1 MLQLC
6 YKSDKIV
13 ILILVV
19 EDNKNTQLLT
29 ATRLKPYFEV
39 VCANDGL
46 DALDVFYARHIDL
59 VISDIMMPNMDGYEL
74 LQRIRSEGFNTP
86 VLLLTAKQ
94 TLQDKRE
101 GYNLGTDDY
110 VTKPVD
116 YDELLLRVNALLR
129 RARIAT
135 ERLIKVGEL
144 AIDEAEHVAT
154 YKGEVIPFSRKEFD
168 LLYKFLSYPGKIFTK
183 KQLLDEIWGIDSECT
198 EDTIK
203 THINRLRNKLSIC
216 SEIEIIT
223 LKGFG
228 YKVEINK

>member
-1 MLQLC
+1 MA
-6 YKSDKIV
+6 V
-13 ILILVV
+13 ILIV

-39 VCANDGL
+39 VCADDGL
-46 DALDVFYARHIDL
+46 DALDIFYARHIDL
-59 VISDIMMPNMDGYEL
+59 VISDIMMPEMDGFEL
-74 LQRIRSEGFNTP
+74 VQRIRSEGFNTP

-94 TLQDKRE
+94 TMQDKRE
-101 GYNLGTDDY
+101 GFNLGADDY

-129 RARIAT
+129 RAKIAT
-135 ERLIKVGEL
+135 ERQIKIGKL
-144 AIDEAEHVAT
+144 SIDEAEHVAS
-154 YKGEVIPFSRKEFD
+154 YNGEVIPFSRKEFD

-203 THINRLRNKLSIC
+203 THINRLRNKLIDC
-216 SEIEIIT
+216 EEVEIIT
-223 LKGFG
+223 IKGFG
-228 YKVEINK
+228 YKVEITK

>member
-1 MLQLC
+1 MQ
-6 YKSDKIV
+6 V
-13 ILILVV
+13 IKMAVILVV

-39 VCANDGL
+39 VCADDGL
-46 DALDVFYARHIDL
+46 DALDVFYSRHIDL
-59 VISDIMMPNMDGYEL
+59 VISDIMMPNMDGFEL

-94 TLQDKRE
+94 AMQGKRE

-135 ERLIKVGEL
+135 ERQIKIGKL
-144 AIDEAEHVAT
+144 AIDDAEHTAT
-154 YKGEVIPFSRKEFD
+154 YDGETIQLSRTEFD

-183 KQLLDEIWGIDSECT
+183 KQILDEIWGIDSECT

-203 THINRLRNKLSIC
+203 THINRLRNKLDGC
-216 SEIEIIT
+216 SEIEIVTI
-223 LKGFG
+223 KGFG
-228 YKVEINK
+228 YKVEIIK

>member
-1 MLQLC
+1 MHYSIL
-6 YKSDKIV
+6 KVIKMAV
-13 ILILVV
+13 ILIV

-39 VCANDGL
+39 VCADDGL
-46 DALDVFYARHIDL
+46 DALDIFYARHIDL
-59 VISDIMMPNMDGYEL
+59 IISDIMMPEMDGFEL
-74 LQRIRSEGFNTP
+74 VQRIRSEGFNTP

-94 TLQDKRE
+94 TMQDKRD
-101 GYNLGTDDY
+101 GFNLGADDY

-135 ERLIKVGEL
+135 ERQIKIGKL
-144 AIDEAEHVAT
+144 SIDEAEHIAS
-154 YKGEVIPFSRKEFD
+154 YDGEVIPFSRKEFD

-203 THINRLRNKLSIC
+203 THINRLRNKLVGC
-216 SEIEIIT
+216 EEIEIIT
-223 LKGFG
+223 IKGFG
-228 YKVEINK
+228 YKVEITK

>member
-1 MLQLC
+1 MA
-6 YKSDKIV
+6 V
-13 ILILVV
+13 ILIV

-39 VCANDGL
+39 VCADDGL
-46 DALDVFYARHIDL
+46 DALDIFYARHIDL
-59 VISDIMMPNMDGYEL
+59 IISDIMMPNMDGFEL
-74 LQRIRSEGFNTP
+74 LQRVRSEGFNTP

-101 GYNLGTDDY
+101 GFNLGSDDY

-135 ERLIKVGEL
+135 ERQIKIGKL
-144 AIDEAEHVAT
+144 SIDEAEHIAS
-154 YKGEVIPFSRKEFD
+154 YDGEVIPFSRKEFD

-203 THINRLRNKLSIC
+203 THINRLRNKLVGC
-216 SEIEIIT
+216 EEIEIIT
-223 LKGFG
+223 IKGFG
-228 YKVEINK
+228 YKVEITK

>member
-1 MLQLC
+1 M
-6 YKSDKIV
+6 YYSIPKVIKMAV
-13 ILILVV
+13 ILIV

-39 VCANDGL
+39 VCADDGL
-46 DALDVFYARHIDL
+46 DALDIFYARHIDL
-59 VISDIMMPNMDGYEL
+59 IISDIMMPNMDGFEL
-74 LQRIRSEGFNTP
+74 VQRIRNEGFNTP

-101 GYNLGTDDY
+101 GFNLGSDDY

-135 ERLIKVGEL
+135 ERQIKIGKL
-144 AIDEAEHVAT
+144 SIDEAEHIAS
-154 YKGEVIPFSRKEFD
+154 YDGEVIPFSRKEFD

-203 THINRLRNKLSIC
+203 THINRLRNKLVGC
-216 SEIEIIT
+216 EEIEIIT
-223 LKGFG
+223 IKGFG
-228 YKVEINK
+228 YKVEITK

>member
-1 MLQLC
+1 MYYSIL
-6 YKSDKIV
+6 KVIKMAV
-13 ILILVV
+13 ILIA

-39 VCANDGL
+39 VCADDGL
-46 DALDVFYARHIDL
+46 DALDIFYARHIDL
-59 VISDIMMPNMDGYEL
+59 IISDIMMPNMDGFEL
-74 LQRIRSEGFNTP
+74 VQRIRSEGFNTP

-101 GYNLGTDDY
+101 GFNLGSDDY

-135 ERLIKVGEL
+135 ERQIKIGKL
-144 AIDEAEHVAT
+144 SIDEAEHIAS
-154 YKGEVIPFSRKEFD
+154 YDGEVIPFSRKEFD

-203 THINRLRNKLSIC
+203 THINRLRNKLVGC
-216 SEIEIIT
+216 EEIEIIT
-223 LKGFG
+223 IKGFG
-228 YKVEINK
+228 YKVEITK

>member
-1 MLQLC
+1 MA
-6 YKSDKIV
+6 V
-13 ILILVV
+13 VLVV

-29 ATRLKPYFEV
+29 ATRLRPYFEV
-39 VCANDGL
+39 VCADDGL
-46 DALDVFYARHIDL
+46 DALDIFYARHIDL
-59 VISDIMMPNMDGYEL
+59 VISDIMMPNMDGFEL
-74 LQRIRSEGFNTP
+74 LERIRSEGFNTP

-94 TLQDKRE
+94 DMKDKRE
-101 GYNLGTDDY
+101 GFSLGTDDY

-135 ERLIKVGEL
+135 ERQIKIGKL
-144 AIDEAEHVAT
+144 SIDEAEHIAS
-154 YKGEVIPFSRKEFD
+154 YDGEAIAFSRKEFD

-203 THINRLRNKLSIC
+203 THINRLRNKLVNC
-216 SEIEIIT
+216 EEIEIVTI
-223 LKGFG
+223 KGFG
-228 YKVEINK
+228 YKVEIKK

>member
-1 MLQLC
+1 MQ
-6 YKSDKIV
+6 V
-13 ILILVV
+13 IKMAVILVV

-39 VCANDGL
+39 VCADDGF
-46 DALDVFYARHIDL
+46 DALDIFYARHIDL
-59 VISDIMMPNMDGYEL
+59 VISDIMMPNMDGFEL

-86 VLLLTAKQ
+86 VLLLTAKVAM
-94 TLQDKRE
+94 QDKRE
-101 GYNLGTDDY
+101 GFNLGTDDY

-135 ERLIKVGEL
+135 ERQIKIGKL
-144 AIDEAEHVAT
+144 AIDDAEHTVT
-154 YKGEVIPFSRKEFD
+154 YDGEPIPLSRKEFD

-183 KQLLDEIWGIDSECT
+183 KQILDEIWGIDSECT

-203 THINRLRNKLSIC
+203 THINRLRNKLDGC
-216 SEIEIIT
+216 SEIEIVTI
-223 LKGFG
+223 KGFG
-228 YKVEINK
+228 YKVEIIK

>member
-1 MLQLC
+1 MYYYIL
-6 YKSDKIV
+6 KVIKMAV
-13 ILILVV
+13 ILIV

-39 VCANDGL
+39 VCADDGL
-46 DALDVFYARHIDL
+46 DALDIFYARHIDL
-59 VISDIMMPNMDGYEL
+59 IISDIMMPEMDGFEL
-74 LQRIRSEGFNTP
+74 VQRIRSEGFNTP

-94 TLQDKRE
+94 TMQDKRD
-101 GYNLGTDDY
+101 GFNLGADDY

-135 ERLIKVGEL
+135 ERQIKIGKL
-144 AIDEAEHVAT
+144 SIDEAEHVAS
-154 YKGEVIPFSRKEFD
+154 YNGEVIPFSRKEFD

-203 THINRLRNKLSIC
+203 THINRLRNKLVGC
-216 SEIEIIT
+216 EEIEIIT
-223 LKGFG
+223 IKGFG
-228 YKVEINK
+228 YKVEITK

>member
-1 MLQLC
+1 MQ
-6 YKSDKIV
+6 V
-13 ILILVV
+13 IKMAVILVV

-39 VCANDGL
+39 VCADDGL
-46 DALDVFYARHIDL
+46 DAMDVFYSRHIDL
-59 VISDIMMPNMDGYEL
+59 VISDIMMPNMDGFEL

-94 TLQDKRE
+94 AMQDKRE

-135 ERLIKVGEL
+135 ERQIKIGKL
-144 AIDEAEHVAT
+144 AIDDAEHTAT
-154 YKGEVIPFSRKEFD
+154 YDGESIQLSRKEFD
-168 LLYKFLSYPGKIFTK
+168 LMYKFLSYPGKIFTK
-183 KQLLDEIWGIDSECT
+183 KQILDEIWGIDSECT

-203 THINRLRNKLSIC
+203 THINRLRNKLDGC
-216 SEIEIIT
+216 SEIEIVTI
-223 LKGFG
+223 KGFG
-228 YKVEINK
+228 YKVEIIK

>member
-1 MLQLC
+1 MHYSIL
-6 YKSDKIV
+6 KVIKMAV
-13 ILILVV
+13 ILIV

-39 VCANDGL
+39 VCADDGL
-46 DALDVFYARHIDL
+46 DALDIFYARHIDL
-59 VISDIMMPNMDGYEL
+59 IISDIMMPNMDGFEL
-74 LQRIRSEGFNTP
+74 VQRIRSEGFNTP

-101 GYNLGTDDY
+101 GFNLGSDDY

-135 ERLIKVGEL
+135 ERQIKIGKL
-144 AIDEAEHVAT
+144 SIDEAEHIAS
-154 YKGEVIPFSRKEFD
+154 YDGEVIPFSRKEFD

-203 THINRLRNKLSIC
+203 THINRLRNKLVGC
-216 SEIEIIT
+216 EEIEIIT
-223 LKGFG
+223 IKGFG
-228 YKVEINK
+228 YKVEITK

>member
-1 MLQLC
+1 MI
-6 YKSDKIV
+6 KMAV
-13 ILILVV
+13 ILVV

-39 VCANDGL
+39 VCADDGL
-46 DALDVFYARHIDL
+46 DALDVFYSRHIDL
-59 VISDIMMPNMDGYEL
+59 VISDIMMPNMDGFEL

-94 TLQDKRE
+94 AMQDKRE
-101 GYNLGTDDY
+101 GFNLGTDDY

-135 ERLIKVGEL
+135 ERQIKIGKL
-144 AIDEAEHVAT
+144 SIDDAEHTAI
-154 YKGEVIPFSRKEFD
+154 YDGETIPLSRKEFD

-183 KQLLDEIWGIDSECT
+183 KQILDEIWGIDSECT

-203 THINRLRNKLSIC
+203 THINRLRNKLDGC
-216 SEIEIIT
+216 NEIEIIT
-223 LKGFG
+223 IKGFG
-228 YKVEINK
+228 YKVEITK